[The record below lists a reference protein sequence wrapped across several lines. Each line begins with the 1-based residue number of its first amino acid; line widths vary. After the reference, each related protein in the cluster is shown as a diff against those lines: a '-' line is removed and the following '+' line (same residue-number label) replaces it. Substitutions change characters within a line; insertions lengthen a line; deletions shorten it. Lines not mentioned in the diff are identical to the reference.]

1 MDKMT
6 DQHLLQ
12 KSAGKAGEILGLTD
26 WNTDLTLLRIYT
38 ALARQMGTDSILM
51 RHWIQT
57 PNKHLDGKVPA
68 NLLTTSEGELK
79 VLSVLESYLN

>member
-1 MDKMT
+1 MT
-6 DQHLLQ
+6 DQHLIQ

-26 WNTDLTLLRIYT
+26 WNDDLTLLRIYSV
-38 ALARQMGTDSILM
+38 LARQTGIDESTM

-57 PNKHLDGKVPA
+57 PNKDLDDKVPA

>member
-1 MDKMT
+1 MT
-6 DQHLLQ
+6 DEHLLQ
-12 KSAGKAGEILGLTD
+12 KSAGKAGEILGIFS

-38 ALARQMGTDSILM
+38 ALARQTGSDETIM
-51 RHWIQT
+51 RHWVQT

-68 NLLTTSEGELK
+68 NLLTTPEGELK

>member
-1 MDKMT
+1 MT

-12 KSAGKAGEILGLTD
+12 KSAGKAGELLGLTE
-26 WNTDLTLLRIYT
+26 WNTDLTLIRIYSV
-38 ALARQMGTDSILM
+38 LARQTGIDETLM

-57 PNKHLDGKVPA
+57 PNKQLDGKVPA